1 MKLFLP
7 KGIWTILAFCLLA
20 QLRVNAQCPGAVTAT
35 IATQINASCPSNAS
49 VTIGSNANGVA
60 TATYRALSAP
70 SGVTLAPQSS
80 NIFTSLPP
88 GSYSFKV
95 TCGASSATVNTVITS
110 TYTQL
115 TANTVLTNVCN
126 SFAKGGT
133 ITVTAAGGTLPYI
146 YSVRKTPDANYA
158 DGLSTYGTPNI
169 FNVTDS
175 GTYQVRV
182 KDNCGNFIT
191 KTVIIK
197 PGVPAIYLNPGSLY
211 LNQACASGNATLYF
225 YLTDANGAGMN
236 SGDFDYGFKVDMY
249 KKGTGCTRAD
259 FIATL
264 NFPQYAGEEII
275 IPQNQDL
282 YFKVTNSCGDTTSS
296 CFVYADWSGDYTI
309 HWEILQTGCASA
321 QNPNGLVNLADNYSE
336 YGSPQETYSVLK
348 LDGSVV
354 RVPTQDSAVFHNLP
368 YGTYVVVGQDGCGKI
383 SKDTLYPPAP
393 GDAIEFYWWTGKE
406 CTNQTGTLTYYA
418 FVGGFIYDAEHAVVT
433 ITSGPS
439 NAGVAGDYNSDLGYV
454 IWHNMLPGNYTASIV
469 TPCGTQTINFT
480 INAGEAVLEQSMSI
494 ATQQACNNGGVI
506 TAQLTYNGDGD
517 VTYKL
522 FDALGTDIATN
533 TSGVFIGLTA
543 GTYTVK
549 ANIHVWNCTV
559 LDYTIDKTVI
569 ILPDGTPPQVAKK
582 IVMICEDGSG
592 NPTAN
597 GKVIISSIGF
607 APFKAEVKKVNET
620 DANYAVKFAATAGN
634 FTVDNLTAY
643 ENYRIRITDQCGN
656 TALTDVSVGVLEQLV
671 PINNGVPCIGQSY
684 TLSAPDMIDAVYTWR
699 RGGTIVANSREII
712 FPSYAATNDGTYT
725 CTIEIGGGCVTRLVT
740 QTITGSTCGT
750 GTLPIKIENFS
761 AAAANCN
768 AVLNW
773 KINSTGGTA
782 SVTLQKSSNGVDYT
796 FAKSFSTNIIG
807 DVAQNF
813 TDANPNAPVNYYRLI
828 IKDDNGKE
836 TISNVVTVKNNC
848 YLSKNQLTVYSNPV
862 LKSKD
867 VIVNI
872 ISSVAGAT
880 EVKLLNSAGQVVDK
894 KIVNARIGITN
905 TTLNAASLPSGVYIL
920 FAILSSGE
928 MLQQKIIKL

>member
-1 MKLFLP
+1 MKTFLP
-7 KGIWTILAFCLLA
+7 KVIWTIFAFCLLA

-35 IATQINASCPSNAS
+35 IAAQTNASCPSNAS
-49 VTIGSNANGVA
+49 VTIGSNANGIA
-60 TATYRALSAP
+60 TATYQALSAP
-70 SGVTLAPQSS
+70 AGVTLAPQSS

-88 GSYSFKV
+88 GTFTFKV

-126 SFAKGGT
+126 SFTKGGT

-158 DGLSTYGTPNI
+158 DGLSTYGAANI

-197 PGVPAIYLNPGSLY
+197 PGVPAIYLKPSSLY
-211 LNQACASGNATLYF
+211 LNQACGSGNATLYF
-225 YLTDANGAGMN
+225 YLTDVNGAGMG
-236 SGDFDYGFKVDMY
+236 SSDFEYGFKVDMY
-249 KKGTGCTRAD
+249 KKGTGCTRTD

-296 CFVYADWSGDYTI
+296 CFVYADFSGDYVI
-309 HWEILQTGCASA
+309 HWEMLQTGCATA
-321 QNPNGLVNLADNYSE
+321 ANPNGLVNLADNYSQ
-336 YGSPQETYSVLK
+336 YGTPDETYSVVK

-354 RVPTQDSAVFHNLP
+354 RVPTADSAVFHNLP
-368 YGTYVVVGQDGCGKI
+368 YGTYVVVGKDACGKI
-383 SKDTLYPPAP
+383 SKDTLYPPSP
-393 GDAIEFYWWTGKE
+393 GDAIQFYWWTGLE
-406 CTNQTGTLTYYA
+406 CANQTGTLTYYA
-418 FVGGFIYDAEHAVVT
+418 FVGGFIYDAEHAVIT
-433 ITSGPS
+433 ITSGPA
-439 NAGVAGDYNSDLGYV
+439 NVGVVGEYNSDLGYV
-454 IWHNMLPGNYTASIV
+454 TWHNMLPGNYTASIV
-469 TPCGTQTINFT
+469 TPCGTQTVNFT
-480 INAGEAVLEQSMSI
+480 INAGETVLQQSLNVT
-494 ATQQACNNGGVI
+494 TQQACNNGGVI

-522 FDALGTDIATN
+522 FNASGTNIATN
-533 TSGVFIGLTA
+533 TSGVFIGLGA

-549 ANIHVWNCTV
+549 ANIQVWNCT
-559 LDYTIDKTVI
+559 LLNYTIDKTAV

-607 APFKAEVKKVNET
+607 APFKAEVKKVSEP
-620 DANYAVKFAATAGN
+620 DANYAVKFAVTPGN

-656 TALTDVSVGVLEQLV
+656 TALTDVSVGVLEQLIPV
-671 PINNGVPCIGQSY
+671 NNGTPCIGQAY
-684 TLSAPDMIDAVYTWR
+684 TLSAPDMIDAIYTWR
-699 RGGTIVANSREII
+699 KGGTVISNTKDILFA
-712 FPSYAATNDGTYT
+712 SYAATNDGTYT
-725 CTIEIGGGCVTRLVT
+725 CTIEIGGGCVTRSVT
-740 QTITGSTCGT
+740 QNIAGITCGT
-750 GTLPIKIENFS
+750 STLPIKIESFS
-761 AAAANCN
+761 AAASNCN

-782 SVTLQKSSNGVDYT
+782 TVTLQKSSNGVDYT
-796 FAKSFSTNIIG
+796 FAKSFSTNTIG
-807 DVAQNF
+807 DIAQNF

-872 ISSVAGAT
+872 ISLVAGAT

-894 KIVNARIGITN
+894 KIVNARVGITN

>member
-1 MKLFLP
+1 MKSFLP
-7 KGIWTILAFCLLA
+7 KGIWTILALCLFGL
-20 QLRVNAQCPGAVTAT
+20 LRVNAQCPGTVTAA
-35 IATQINASCPSNAS
+35 IAAQNNATCPSNAS
-49 VTIGSNANGVA
+49 VTVGSNANSVA
-60 TATYRALSAP
+60 TATYQALSAP
-70 SGVTLAPQSS
+70 AGVTLAPQSS

-88 GSYSFKV
+88 GSYTFKV
-95 TCGASSATVNTVITS
+95 TCGASFATVNTVITS

-126 SFAKGGT
+126 SFTKGGT

-158 DGLSTYGTPNI
+158 DGLSTYGTSNI

-211 LNQACASGNATLYF
+211 FNQACASGNATLYF
-225 YLTDANGAGMN
+225 YLTDVNGAGM
-236 SGDFDYGFKVDMY
+236 SSSDFEYGFKVDMY
-249 KKGTGCTRAD
+249 KKGTGCTRTD

-321 QNPNGLVNLADNYSE
+321 QNPNGLVNLANNYSLYQTPDE
-336 YGSPQETYSVLK
+336 NFSVLK
-348 LDGSVV
+348 LDGTVV
-354 RVPTQDSAVFHNLP
+354 RVPTGDSAVFHNLP
-368 YGTYVVVGQDGCGKI
+368 YGTYVVVGQDACGKI

-393 GDAIEFYWWTGKE
+393 GDAIEFYWWTGLE

-418 FVGGFIYDAEHAVVT
+418 FIGGFIYDAAHAVIT
-433 ITSGPS
+433 ITSGPG
-439 NAGVAGDYNSDLGYV
+439 NVGVAGDYNGDLGYV

-469 TPCGTQTINFT
+469 TPCGAQTVSFT
-480 INAGEAVLEQSMSI
+480 INAGETVLEQSMNI
-494 ATQQACNNGGVI
+494 TTQQACNNGGVI

-517 VTYKL
+517 VTYTL
-522 FDALGTDIATN
+522 YDALGTNIATN
-533 TSGVFIGLTA
+533 TSGVFIGLAA

-549 ANIHVWNCTV
+549 ANVHVWNCT
-559 LDYTIDKTVI
+559 LTDYTVDKTAI
-569 ILPDGTPPQVAKK
+569 ILPDGTPPQVNKK

-597 GKVIISSIGF
+597 GKAIISSAGF
-607 APFKAEVKKVNET
+607 APFKAEVKLVTEP
-620 DANYAVKFAATAGN
+620 DAGYAVRFAATAGN

-656 TALTDVSVGVLEQLV
+656 TALTDVSVGILEQLAPV
-671 PINNGVPCIGQSY
+671 NNGVPCIGQSY

-699 RGGTIVANSREII
+699 KGGIVVAASREII
-712 FPSYAATNDGTYT
+712 FPAYTATNDGTYT

-740 QTITGSTCGT
+740 QTINGILCS
-750 GTLPIKIENFS
+750 TLPIKIENFS

-773 KINSTGGTA
+773 TINSTGGTTGVA
-782 SVTLQKSSNGVDYT
+782 VQKSNNGSDFITIKNLSVT
-796 FAKSFSTNIIG
+796 
-807 DVAQNF
+807 VAGAFTQHF
-813 TDANPNAPVNYYRLI
+813 TDVNADASVNYYRLI
-828 IKDDNGKE
+828 IKDNDGRQ
-836 TISNVVTVKNNC
+836 TVSAVVTVKNNC
-848 YLSKNQLTVYSNPV
+848 YLSKNQLTVYPNPV
-862 LKSKD
+862 LKNKD
-867 VIVNI
+867 VVVSI
-872 ISSVAGAT
+872 ISLFAGIT
-880 EVKLLNSAGQVVDK
+880 EVKLLNGAGQVLDK
-894 KIVNARIGITN
+894 RSFNAKVGANN
-905 TTLNAASLPSGVYIL
+905 TTLNTGNLPAGIYIMFAALPN
-920 FAILSSGE
+920 GE
-928 MLQQKIIKL
+928 ILQQKIMKL